1 LLADPGGVSRKRI
14 DAAFAMPFD
23 SIGAFR
29 LSLLLSNFVR
39 PRLQAIWATPEGS
52 FALFFFSPLPAMS
65 HRLLSSLVIA
75 LALAASPSTANRV
88 LAQTVES
95 EARNAAPPNVVM
107 ILSDDQAWTDYGF
120 MGHEAIE
127 TPNLDR
133 FARESL
139 TFTRGYVPY
148 SLCRPSLASI
158 VTGLYPHQ
166 HGNVGNDP
174 PRSGSNNGNP
184 TGQTPP
190 PDYLQVREEYLK
202 LHIDKL
208 QTLPEL
214 LRAKGYV
221 SFQSGKWWE
230 GSCERGGFDEGMT
243 HGDPL
248 RDGRH
253 GDEGL
258 QIGRATMQPVLDF
271 LDRAAEKPGA
281 SRKPFFLWYAPML
294 PHQPHDPGRQLLAKY
309 EGKAPTPKIAKYWAM
324 CEKFDRSVGKLL
336 EALDERGLAEN
347 TLVVYVTDNGW
358 IQDPNADRVAPRSKK
373 SPYDGGLRTPIMLR
387 WPGRIEPRMDEQRLA
402 SSIDLV
408 PTILHAAGLEPTAEM
423 QGIDLLDDSAVEN
436 RHQIFGD
443 IFEHDIVAMDDPA
456 ASLRWR
462 WTIEEN
468 WKLIVPDETRLPG
481 EPVELYDL
489 AADPFEKK
497 NLAADQPE
505 RVAELRKKLD
515 AWWTPPASDAP
526 VED

>member
-1 LLADPGGVSRKRI
+1 
-14 DAAFAMPFD
+14 
-23 SIGAFR
+23 
-29 LSLLLSNFVR
+29 
-39 PRLQAIWATPEGS
+39 
-52 FALFFFSPLPAMS
+52 MS
-65 HRLLSSLVIA
+65 KRLLSLLVIA
-75 LALAASPSTANRV
+75 LTLAASLITANRALV
-88 LAQTVES
+88 QSADAQQPS
-95 EARNAAPPNVVM
+95 APPNVVM

-133 FARESL
+133 LARESL

-158 VTGLYPHQ
+158 ITGLYPHQ
-166 HGNVGNDP
+166 HGIVGNDP
-174 PRSGSNNGNP
+174 PRNP
-184 TGQTPP
+184 EGRTPP
-190 PDYLQVREEYLK
+190 PNYLQVREEYLK

-221 SFQSGKWWE
+221 SFQAGKWWE

-243 HGDPL
+243 HGDPT
-248 RDGRH
+248 RGGRH

-258 QIGRATMQPVLDF
+258 KIGRSTMQPVFDF
-271 LDRAAEKPGA
+271 LDRATAEPQA
-281 SRKPFFLWYAPML
+281 SRLPFFLWYAPML
-294 PHQPHDPGRQLLAKY
+294 PHQPHDPGPKLLAKY
-309 EGKAPTPKIAKYWAM
+309 EGKAPTPTIAKYWAM

-336 EALDERGLAEN
+336 EALDERGLREN

-358 IQDPNADRVAPRSKK
+358 IQDPNASQYAPRSKK
-373 SPYDGGLRTPIMLR
+373 SPYDGGLRTPIMVR
-387 WPGRIEPRMDEQRLA
+387 WPGKIEPRMDEANLA

-423 QGIDLLDDSAVEN
+423 HGIDLLDRSAVEK
-436 RHQIFGD
+436 RRQIFGD

-468 WKLIVPDETRLPG
+468 CKLIVPDEKRLAG
-481 EPVELYDL
+481 DPVELYDL
-489 AADPFEKK
+489 AADPFEEK
-497 NLAADQPE
+497 NLAAEQPE

-515 AWWTPPASDAP
+515 AWWSP
-526 VED
+526 

>member
-1 LLADPGGVSRKRI
+1 MSIRLLPSLVL
-14 DAAFAMPFD
+14 AFA
-23 SIGAFR
+23 
-29 LSLLLSNFVR
+29 LV
-39 PRLQAIWATPEGS
+39 AT
-52 FALFFFSPLPAMS
+52 
-65 HRLLSSLVIA
+65 
-75 LALAASPSTANRV
+75 ASNRV
-88 LAQTVES
+88 FAQAVDSQEPP
-95 EARNAAPPNVVM
+95 APPNVVM

-120 MGHEAIE
+120 MEHEAIE

-133 FARESL
+133 LARESL

-158 VTGLYPHQ
+158 ITGLYPRQ
-166 HGNVGNDP
+166 HGIVGNDP
-174 PRSGSNNGNP
+174 PRNAS
-184 TGQTPP
+184 GQTPP

-214 LRAKGYV
+214 LKAKGYV

-230 GSCERGGFDEGMT
+230 GSAQRGGFDEGMT

-248 RDGRH
+248 RGGRH

-258 QIGRATMQPVLDF
+258 KIGRQTMQPVFDF
-271 LDRAAEKPGA
+271 LDRAKKDP
-281 SRKPFFLWYAPML
+281 KPFFLWYAPML
-294 PHQPHDPGRQLLAKY
+294 PHQPHDPGPVLREKY
-309 EGKAPTPKIAKYWAM
+309 EAKAPTPTIAKYWAM
-324 CEKFDRSVGKLL
+324 CERWDRSVGKLL

-358 IQDPNADRVAPRSKK
+358 IQDPNAGQFAPKSKK
-373 SPYDGGLRTPIMLR
+373 SPYDGGLRTPILLR
-387 WPGRIEPRMDEQRLA
+387 WPGRIEPRMDEANLA
-402 SSIDLV
+402 SSIDLA
-408 PTILHAAGLEPTAEM
+408 PTILRAAGLEPTPEM
-423 QGIDLLDDSAVEN
+423 AGIDLLDRSAVEG

-462 WTIEEN
+462 WTIEGN
-468 WKLIVPDETRLPG
+468 WKLIVPDATRLAG

-489 AADPFEKK
+489 AADPSEEK
-497 NLAADQPE
+497 NLAVDQPE

-515 AWWTPPASDAP
+515 AWWSP
-526 VED
+526 